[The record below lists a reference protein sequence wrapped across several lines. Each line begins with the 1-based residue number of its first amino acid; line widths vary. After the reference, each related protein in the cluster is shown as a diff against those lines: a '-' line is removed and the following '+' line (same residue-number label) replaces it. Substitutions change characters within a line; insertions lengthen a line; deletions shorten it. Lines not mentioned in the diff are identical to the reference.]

1 MSFPSS
7 KWAEMMIF
15 FFGFK
20 WKELR
25 QVDTQKCS
33 VNERRADSLK
43 LNKIFCQVKINCENL
58 SQ

>member
-1 MSFPSS
+1 MGGDDD
-7 KWAEMMIF
+7 